1 MNTTPWESPVKKRL
15 REGWPV
21 IGASIT
27 VNSVDVAA
35 QMATL
40 GFDFLWIDVSG
51 GGGGNHFGGLES
63 ATPRMLGGGEWRH
76 GGVWGESAFRP
87 SGGDF

>member
-1 MNTTPWESPVKKRL
+1 ME
-15 REGWPV
+15 
-21 IGASIT
+21 
-27 VNSVDVAA
+27 
-35 QMATL
+35 
-40 GFDFLWIDVSG
+40 IDEHGKNLKLCVSG

>member
-1 MNTTPWESPVKKRL
+1 MFPAAA
-15 REGWPV
+15 
-21 IGASIT
+21 GASK
-27 VNSVDVAA
+27 A
-35 QMATL
+35 
-40 GFDFLWIDVSG
+40 FWCVSG